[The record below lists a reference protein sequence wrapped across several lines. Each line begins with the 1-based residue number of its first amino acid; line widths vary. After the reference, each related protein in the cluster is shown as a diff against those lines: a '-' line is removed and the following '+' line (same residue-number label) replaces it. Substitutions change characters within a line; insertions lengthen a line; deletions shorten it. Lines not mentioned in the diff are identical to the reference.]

1 MTTANDAAQKHRC
14 AGSGLHCVIHAC
26 VAPSRDRRRLRRTRA
41 RRRCSSHSRAEAP
54 PARVLRHAYLYRS
67 FRSGSASR
75 GPYAMSRVSRANG
88 YCGGTV
94 PNIRVETAPARA
106 ARRLVS
112 LGGDGWAMLCT
123 LMPHSVSLDAPCRH
137 SQTAS
142 ESCGGQCRRISAPL
156 AVPRVEGPLGRRRA
170 VFRHGVPPCGRGA
183 RKGRRNSIESVR

>member
-26 VAPSRDRRRLRRTRA
+26 VAPSRDRRRSRRTRA

-54 PARVLRHAYLYRS
+54 RPCAPARVSLPVVPVRQHFARPIRDVSHVAGQWLLRRHRAEHPRRNGAGSCRS
-67 FRSGSASR
+67 
-75 GPYAMSRVSRANG
+75 
-88 YCGGTV
+88 
-94 PNIRVETAPARA
+94 PARV
-106 ARRLVS
+106 ARRGWV
-112 LGGDGWAMLCT
+112 GDALHAHA
-123 LMPHSVSLDAPCRH
+123 LSVSLDAPCRH